1 LSRRAGPA
9 NLGQRTPTTILGGQA
24 VTSAIL
30 SPLRITAVTVHVTRI
45 PVRIRRRHGS
55 GDVEGAVQNAILR
68 LDTDAGITGWGDAAP
83 WAVFT
88 GTIEAAVAA
97 LHVYLRPL
105 LLGADAARIEA
116 LLEAADHAVVGQPEA
131 KAAMEMALFDIVG
144 QASGLPVAELL
155 GGRCRDDIPLSF
167 SVADPDFDRDL
178 DTVKRLY
185 GEGLRL
191 FKMKTGFAGHA
202 MDLKRMER
210 FRKEIPADA
219 ELRIDYNQGMNA
231 YDAIR
236 QLRDVEAFKPTFI
249 EQPVPGHQRAA
260 LGEIT
265 RALDT
270 PILADESV
278 FTPSDALEVA
288 SRRLADLVSIKIM
301 KHGGM
306 MAGRKVSAICEA
318 AGIVCYGGDMFETG
332 IAHLAGTHMIAAT
345 PNIALGCEFYQATYF
360 LERDLLAEP
369 FPVKNGRVVVPRTPG
384 LGIRVDEERLRH
396 YAIQTLR

>member
-1 LSRRAGPA
+1 MNP
-9 NLGQRTPTTILGGQA
+9 I
-24 VTSAIL
+24 
-30 SPLRITAVTVHVTRI
+30 RITAATVYVTRI
-45 PVRIRRRHGS
+45 PVRIKRRHGS
-55 GDVEGAVQNAILR
+55 GDVEGSVKNAILK
-68 LDTDAGITGWGDAAP
+68 LETDAGITGWGDAAP

-88 GTIEAAVAA
+88 GTIEACTAA
-97 LHVYLRPL
+97 LNVYLRPIL
-105 LLGADAARIEA
+105 VGADPTRIAE
-116 LLEAADHAVVGQPEA
+116 LMDKADHAVVGHPEA

-167 SVADPDFDRDL
+167 SVADPDFDRDM

-185 GEGLRL
+185 GEGLRW

-202 MDLKRMER
+202 QDLKRMER

-219 ELRIDYNQGMNA
+219 ELRIDYNQGMQA
-231 YDAIR
+231 HDAIR

-249 EQPVPGHQRAA
+249 EQPVPGNQRAA
-260 LGEIT
+260 LAEIT

-278 FTPSDALEVA
+278 FTATDALTVA
-288 SRRLADLVSIKIM
+288 SQRMADLVSTKIM

-306 MAGRKVSAICEA
+306 MAGRKIAAICEA
-318 AGIVCYGGDMFETG
+318 AGIACYGGDMFETG

-345 PNIALGCEFYQATYF
+345 PNISLGCEFYQATYF

-369 FPVKNGRVVVPRTPG
+369 FPAVKGRVVVPRAPG
-384 LGIRVDEERLRH
+384 LGIKVDEERVRH
-396 YAIQTLR
+396 YAVETLK